1 MMAFKE
7 KYKASKPWKKVLV
20 FNTYSLVLALIFFV
34 LSYLV
39 DVCSSLIYGETN
51 SFTLLS
57 GLISAL
63 GWGYIMCFLTLSTG
77 LIKETKRE
85 ELKDSSEI
93 KDTETK

>member
-1 MMAFKE
+1 MIEFKE

-63 GWGYIMCFLTLSTG
+63 AWGYIMCFLTLSTG
-77 LIKETKRE
+77 LIKDKNKK
-85 ELKDSSEI
+85 ELNDSSEI

>member
-1 MMAFKE
+1 MIAFKE

-39 DVCSSLIYGETN
+39 DVFSSLIFEETN

-63 GWGYIMCFLTLSTG
+63 VWGYIMCFLSLCTG
-77 LIKETKRE
+77 LFKDKKKKE
-85 ELKDSSEI
+85 LNNSSEI